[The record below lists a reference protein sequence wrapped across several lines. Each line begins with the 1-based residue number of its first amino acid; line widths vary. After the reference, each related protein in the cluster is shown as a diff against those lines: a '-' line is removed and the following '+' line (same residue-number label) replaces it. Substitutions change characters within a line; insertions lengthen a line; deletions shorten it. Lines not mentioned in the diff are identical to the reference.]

1 MSEQPKQQYGGV
13 ARVFHWAVAAA
24 IVLQFVLAK
33 LYEFAADGGE
43 RIRQIALIANHKSVG
58 MTILMVAVLRL
69 VWRFRQGVPKLPS
82 SMPGWQIKA
91 SHLSHWLLY
100 GSLFLLPVTGWLMS
114 SASAYSVSWF
124 GVFTWP
130 DLIAPDTSL
139 KETLKML
146 HDLFAKIL
154 FVVAILHIAAA
165 LKHHWVDR
173 DQVLTRMTG
182 TASLALFVAVIGVGL
197 FALTPASAPQASTE
211 VAEEKV
217 AAAVTAAQPVSVDPN
232 INPLKAW
239 VIDYAASEI
248 TFTAEQAGAEF
259 TGRWGEWKA
268 LMRFDPAALDD
279 SQFSVDIGVHAV
291 DTQDEERDSTLQD
304 SDWFDEANYPTV
316 RFETNAINVSDTGFE
331 ADSVLV
337 IKGERHPVVFQF
349 DVAEQD
355 GRKILTGQARLDRLA
370 LNVGTGDWT
379 DTEWVGQFV
388 DVAVTVTASL
398 P

>member
-13 ARVFHWAVAAA
+13 ARFFHWAVAAA
-24 IVLQFVLAK
+24 IVLQFILAK

-58 MTILMVAVLRL
+58 MTVLMVALLRL
-69 VWRFRQGVPKLPS
+69 AWRFRQGVPKLPS
-82 SMPGWQIKA
+82 SMPGWQIRA

-100 GSLFLLPVTGWLMS
+100 GSLFLLPITGWLMS

-130 DLIAPDTSL
+130 DLITPDASL

-154 FVVAILHIAAA
+154 FVVAIVHIAAA
-165 LKHHWVDR
+165 IKHHWVDR

-182 TASLALFVAVIGVGL
+182 TASLALFVALIGVGL
-197 FALTPASAPQASTE
+197 FALTPASAPQASTT
-211 VAEEKV
+211 V
-217 AAAVTAAQPVSVDPN
+217 AAEAAPAEGTAEQAAPATPEVST
-232 INPLKAW
+232 LKAW
-239 VIDYAASEI
+239 AIDYAASEI
-248 TFTAEQAGAEF
+248 TFTAEQAGAAF
-259 TGRWGEWKA
+259 TGRWAEWKA
-268 LMRFDPAALDD
+268 LMRFDSGALGD
-279 SQFSVDIGVHAV
+279 SQFVVDIGVHAV

-304 SDWFDEANYPTV
+304 GDWFDAANYPTV
-316 RFETNAINVSDTGFE
+316 RFETNAIKAADSGFE
-331 ADSVLV
+331 ADSTLI
-337 IKGERHPVVFQF
+337 IKGERHPVVFRF
-349 DVAEQD
+349 DVTEQD
-355 GRKILTGQARLDRLA
+355 GYKILTGQARLDRLA

-388 DVAVTVTASL
+388 DVAVTVKAAL